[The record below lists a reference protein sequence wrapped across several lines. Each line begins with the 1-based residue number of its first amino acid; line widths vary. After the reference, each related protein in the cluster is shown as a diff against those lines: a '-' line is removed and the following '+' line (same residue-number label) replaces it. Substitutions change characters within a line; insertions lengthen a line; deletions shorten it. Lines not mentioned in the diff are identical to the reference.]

1 MHAVLLLGT
10 REVGPYSPEDLN
22 LLAAFARVTVLAL
35 VSAAGHSAVENL
47 NRQLRSN
54 VEKIAEQ
61 QRRILALQA
70 VVSGQQARVNS
81 GASFTIGS
89 AGREENAKD
98 EDDRCGIIGS
108 GPQMRQ
114 LLQVVRKVAASQSEV
129 LIRGESGTGKELLAR
144 ALHETS
150 PRAGKPFVK
159 VHCAALSPG
168 LLESELFGHVKG
180 AFTGAHRDKVGRF
193 EMADGGTLFLDEIGD
208 IDLTVQTKLLRV
220 LQEMT
225 FERVGSSEP
234 VRVEV
239 RLIAAT
245 HQDLEELIRQGRFRN
260 DLYYRLNVIAI
271 MVPPLRERREDVPEL
286 VHHFLRLHGPRSGK
300 PELQIEDEALMVL
313 KSYSWPGNIRQLEN
327 VIERAAVF
335 TEGSVVTVDDLPPEV
350 LELDRDAGSNVSGKN
365 DNVYVSGGN
374 GIRAE
379 RDERDRREREQLVR
393 ALAAAKGNKAEAA
406 RALGMARS
414 TLVSR
419 LIKHGLQ

>member
-1 MHAVLLLGT
+1 
-10 REVGPYSPEDLN
+10 
-22 LLAAFARVTVLAL
+22 
-35 VSAAGHSAVENL
+35 
-47 NRQLRSN
+47 

>member
-1 MHAVLLLGT
+1 
-10 REVGPYSPEDLN
+10 